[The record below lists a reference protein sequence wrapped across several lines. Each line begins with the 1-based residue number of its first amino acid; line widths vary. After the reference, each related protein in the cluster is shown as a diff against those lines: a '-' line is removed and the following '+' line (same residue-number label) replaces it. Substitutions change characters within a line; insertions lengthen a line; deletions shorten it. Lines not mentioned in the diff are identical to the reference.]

1 MASHFRWYGSETEV
15 IVPFNARYSYPSQA
29 NKAVKMTPRIPPKNG
44 GTFNPGSVIRLEFPA
59 QGYVN
64 PNNTVLSFDVTML
77 NGQILVGD
85 KSTSIRFQNN
95 IQSIFSRVRLL
106 YGSTPIE
113 DIIGYNQIVRSITEW
128 TGASTENTICQTS
141 INEGIGGYV
150 YGRSGS
156 IGTDPADTINAPT
169 RQAGLPGLVNVRQAY
184 IHGVSTHSAANA
196 ANTAPALTGMG
207 FGTVPAGTL
216 TVAPVIG
223 AAATNANL
231 IVSTNPVKRYTIQF
245 ALGLF
250 NQPKLIP
257 TKFMASQLAIE
268 ITLANPSEC
277 LLATTAS
284 SLDVTVGTAGVS
296 AATVANMSYQL
307 TNINLIPEILEFD
320 ASYDEMFLKGLMN
333 GGVPIK
339 FATWNNYKSQGPSN
353 SVNIQIQERGRSVKA
368 IFAMQ
373 RRDTPSLASDYGAS
387 FFCTGSGGLS
397 TLTNTAGANTLQ
409 EFQFRIG
416 GRYFPASPV
425 QNATEV
431 GGNTSNGGAESWIE
445 LSKALNTL
453 GDARLATPCNVLKW
467 AIPPMSIQWS
477 AAADT
482 FTTLPEFDYKYQVVR
497 WQNGSPVVLP
507 VEGFSSTASAVQGNA
522 FAGNQGSSCFAMAV
536 DLETTNGGEIS
547 GLNAEE
553 QSDITL
559 IARWSRPQI
568 GGMVYDIY
576 TYVDSMIVLR
586 ENNTLELIQ

>member
-1 MASHFRWYGSETEV
+1 
-15 IVPFNARYSYPSQA
+15 
-29 NKAVKMTPRIPPKNG
+29 MTPRIPPKNG
-44 GTFNPGSVIRLEFPA
+44 GVFNPGSVIRLEFPA

-64 PNNTVLSFDVTML
+64 PNNTVLSFDVRII
-77 NGQILVGD
+77 NGEILVGD

-95 IQSIFSRVRLL
+95 IQSIFSRVRLM

-113 DIIGYNQIVRSITEW
+113 DIIGYGNIVRAVTEW

-150 YGRSGS
+150 MGRSGC
-156 IGTDPADTINAPT
+156 IGSDISDTINATT

-184 IHGVSTHSAANA
+184 IHGVSTHSAANTA
-196 ANTAPALTGMG
+196 ASASALTGMG
-207 FGTVPAGTL
+207 FGVVPAGTQTL
-216 TVAPVIG
+216 AVAIPG
-223 AAATNANL
+223 ATPTNNDL
-231 IVSTNPVKRYTIQF
+231 IVNTNPIRRYTIQF
-245 ALGLF
+245 ALGVF

-268 ITLANPSEC
+268 MTLANPSEC
-277 LLATTAS
+277 MLATSAS
-284 SLDVTVGTAGVS
+284 STVATAGI
-296 AATVANMSYQL
+296 AGLGPTVNVSYQV

-339 FATWNNYKSQGPSN
+339 FATWNNYKATGAST
-353 SVNIQIQERGRSVKA
+353 SVNIQIQERGRSVKS

-373 RRDTPSLASDYGAS
+373 RRDTPSLAFDTGAT
-387 FFCTGSGGLS
+387 FFTTGTGGLS

-425 QNATEV
+425 QNATNV
-431 GGNTSNGGAESWIE
+431 GGDTNNGGAESWIE

-467 AIPPMSIQWS
+467 AVPP
-477 AAADT
+477 AAISWNLAGGALA
-482 FTTLPEFDYKYQVVR
+482 FSLLPEFDYKYQVVR
-497 WQNGSPVVLP
+497 WQNNSPVVLP
-507 VEGFSSTASAVQGNA
+507 VEGFTSTGSAAGGNA

-559 IARWSRPQI
+559 IARWNRTQDAT
-568 GGMVYDIY
+568 MVFDIY
-576 TYVDSMIVLR
+576 TYVDAMMVLR
-586 ENNTLELIQ
+586 ENNTLELVQ